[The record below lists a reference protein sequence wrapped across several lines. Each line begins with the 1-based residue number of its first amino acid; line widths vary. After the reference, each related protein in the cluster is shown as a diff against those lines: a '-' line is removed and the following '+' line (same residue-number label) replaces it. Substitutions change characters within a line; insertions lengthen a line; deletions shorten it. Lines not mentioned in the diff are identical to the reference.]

1 MKKISAN
8 PWINFLPFLAIYLL
22 IAGLAHRDQMEG
34 DEGRYY
40 MFAQNLADGFYSP
53 KAALKL

>member
-22 IAGLAHRDQMEG
+22 IAGLSHRNEMEG

-40 MFAQNLADGFYSP
+40 MFAQNLAAGFYSP
-53 KAALKL
+53 KVQP